1 MLKVLVLVTVLIA
14 LFGTFAP
21 AAENG
26 EIKVKVTVGDR
37 VLTATFIDNATSR
50 HLVSMFPLTL
60 PMMDLYNREM
70 CYRFREALPARET
83 QTSGYEVGDIWY
95 WTPRHSFVIFY
106 EQNGEVIGNLQKI
119 GRIDSGVVLFKDTG
133 DVNVVFELME

>member
-1 MLKVLVLVTVLIA
+1 MKNMALAVIFIS
-14 LFGTFAP
+14 LFGAVAS

-60 PMMDLYNREM
+60 PMMDLYSREM
-70 CYRFREALPARET
+70 CYRFPEALPARET

-95 WTPRHSFVIFY
+95 WTPRRSFVIFY
-106 EQNGEVIGNLQKI
+106 EQNGEVIGSLQKI
-119 GRIDSGVVLFKDTG
+119 GRVDSGVELFRHTG
-133 DVNVVFELME
+133 DCEVTFELMR